1 METFDPKILRKL
13 FRMSP
18 KTKREFDQTRASIR
32 AERVANPPG
41 PGNLRDLKAQA
52 DRDALQQTY
61 EAISSDPSRAEEAK
75 IYDTIFKKEHGNVA
89 VRAGS

>member
-1 METFDPKILRKL
+1 METFDPKVLRKL

-18 KTKREFDQTRASIR
+18 RVKRHYDETRTALR

-61 EAISSDPSRAEEAK
+61 EAISSDPTRAEDARLYDHLFAK
-75 IYDTIFKKEHGNVA
+75 VHGNVA
-89 VRAGS
+89 VRTTA

>member
-1 METFDPKILRKL
+1 METFDPKVLRKL

-18 KTKREFDQTRASIR
+18 RVKRHYDETRKAIR

-52 DRDALQQTY
+52 DKDALHQTY
-61 EAISSDPSRAEEAK
+61 EALSSDPARAEDAK
-75 IYDTIFKKEHGNVA
+75 LYDQIFTKEHGNVA
-89 VRAGS
+89 VRTGA